1 MAKILLGIA
10 LAFMLATATFGYL
23 AKANADKLQGVL
35 KDTKNTLAVTKTN
48 LTGKIAE
55 LKTMTD
61 DRDAKVA
68 EIKKNEEEIATQ
80 KGKIDK
86 LDYDLKLAVADL
98 ETKTKEVT
106 GLNDKIAEIMKK
118 LGPDKNIDELVKK
131 VDELKAALTKA
142 EAEAAEN
149 KALVEALGQ
158 QKKVLEEKVTVLE
171 KDKRERDI
179 GYQRQGV
186 TGRILA
192 VNSGWNFVVLSI
204 GDKQHVMINATLLV
218 LRNGQPIAKAR
229 ITSVESATSIADI
242 VPGSVVRGVTVQPGD
257 TVVLEGSRGAPPAAA
272 AVAPPQPVGAQPGF
286 PHP

>member
-55 LKTMTD
+55 LKTMTE

-68 EIKKNEEEIATQ
+68 EIKKNEEEIAKQKGELDKLTNDYKLAQ
-80 KGKIDK
+80 ASLETATKEVERLTKELLVFTTPDEKGKIDPVA
-86 LDYDLKLAVADL
+86 LK
-98 ETKTKEVT
+98 KS
-106 GLNDKIAEIMKK
+106 
-118 LGPDKNIDELVKK
+118 ID
-131 VDELKAALTKA
+131 DLKAALAKA
-142 EAEAAEN
+142 EAEAAES
-149 KALVEALGQ
+149 KALVDALGL
-158 QKKVLEEKVTVLE
+158 QKKVVEDKLVVLE

-179 GYQRQGV
+179 NFQRAGV

-204 GDKQHVMINATLLV
+204 GDKQHVMTNATMLV

-242 VPGSVVRGVTVQPGD
+242 MPGSVLRGVTVQPGD
-257 TVVLEGSRGAPPAAA
+257 TVVLEGSRGAAPAAA
-272 AVAPPQPVGAQPGF
+272 AAMPPAGAHAALP
-286 PHP
+286 P